1 MPSWGNA
8 CSGSI
13 QRRSKHLRHTRC
25 SDLLRWQSMSTR
37 LPLPK
42 LRPAR
47 RTFTALRILQAGFK
61 VRALHRAATRSFSEP
76 GDVAGGD
83 PKLAT
88 SCQHISC
95 KIRPRR
101 SKVPLRGA
109 ERNIDSSQKPCSPHF
124 HYARTSQLRV
134 RRAASSRISVTL
146 ESSFAYPFM
155 ACSCEMGIATLA
167 LLAWR
172 FSAVR
177 SQGYQLPRR
186 PDGTPQIKLRKMW
199 R

>member
-37 LPLPK
+37 LPFPK
-42 LRPAR
+42 LRPACR
-47 RTFTALRILQAGFK
+47 AFTALRILQAGFK

-88 SCQHISC
+88 SCQHLSC
-95 KIRPRR
+95 KIRPRL
-101 SKVPLRGA
+101 SKPPLRGA
-109 ERNIDSSQKPCSPHF
+109 ERNIDSSQETAFPRIFTTPEPVNCAFGVRPLAEILSRWNRLSPTRSWL
-124 HYARTSQLRV
+124 AV
-134 RRAASSRISVTL
+134 AKW
-146 ESSFAYPFM
+146 
-155 ACSCEMGIATLA
+155 A
-167 LLAWR
+167 LLRWLYWLGA
-172 FSAVR
+172 
-177 SQGYQLPRR
+177 SQQSGARDTSPRR
-186 PDGTPQIKLRKMW
+186 PDGTPQIKPRKMW